1 MIDNKLYLEKGKG
14 EPIILLHGLFGA
26 LSNWMTVV
34 NKFAKSHRVII
45 PKIPSIKIIDLAKM
59 VAPKSKIKIIGV
71 RPGEKLHEELIS
83 IHESRNCFNF
93 NDKYLILDP
102 LNLKLVKFYKKKGAK
117 IVKDNFHY
125 DSFSNKKNLSKKQLM
140 KLQRKLNN

>member
-1 MIDNKLYLEKGKG
+1 MGCVKT
-14 EPIILLHGLFGA
+14 II
-26 LSNWMTVV
+26 
-34 NKFAKSHRVII
+34 AKNQRDIATND
-45 PKIPSIKIIDLAKM
+45 PT
-59 VAPKSKIKIIGV
+59 
-71 RPGEKLHEELIS
+71 R